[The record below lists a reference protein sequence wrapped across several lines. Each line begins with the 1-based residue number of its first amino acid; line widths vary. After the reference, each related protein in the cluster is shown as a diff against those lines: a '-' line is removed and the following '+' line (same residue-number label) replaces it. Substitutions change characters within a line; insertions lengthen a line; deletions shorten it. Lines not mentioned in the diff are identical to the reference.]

1 MNPYLM
7 SLPTV
12 TAALIVLYFSLRA
25 LREARIA
32 DAVHKAE
39 YEKKM
44 AEFARQR
51 AEREAAG
58 WKPPTVLRLTLNLRD
73 SDAVADI
80 ANVARNAEQMVAD
93 LSSYETAMGGRGF
106 IWTEMKAEP
115 GQVILTLTPKDA
127 TGAGSRVERVAEK
140 FNATSNLGS
149 LSNDMS
155 GAVAVAAA
163 A

>member
-12 TAALIVLYFSLRA
+12 TAAFIVLYFSLRA
-25 LREARIA
+25 LRKSRIA

-58 WKPPTVLRLTLNLRD
+58 WKPPAVLRLTLNLRD

-80 ANVARNAEQMVAD
+80 ANVTREAQQMLAD
-93 LSSYETAMGGRGF
+93 LSKYETAIGGRGF
-106 IWTEMKAEP
+106 ILTEMKAEP
-115 GQVILTLTPKDA
+115 GQVVLTLTPKDT
-127 TGAGSRVERVAEK
+127 TGAGPRVERVAEK
-140 FNATSNLGS
+140 FNEAADFGS
-149 LSNDMS
+149 LSNDVS
-155 GAVAVAAA
+155 GAVAAA